1 MTLDGK
7 EIIKKSIKPATLA
20 ALSQF
25 PVASAFATFVNEF
38 ANLELTIPEALDILY
53 NSETYLKLSD
63 PNTGLYF
70 QSTLYVCS
78 YLQQEISTGKI
89 A

>member
-1 MTLDGK
+1 MSTNDFEYMK
-7 EIIKKSIKPATLA
+7 EAMAADLA
-20 ALSQF
+20 EFLS
-25 PVASAFATFVNEF
+25 ND
-38 ANLELTIPEALDILY
+38 LELTIPEALDILY

-70 QSTLYVCS
+70 QSTLYVYS

-89 A
+89 G

>member
-1 MTLDGK
+1 MSTNDFEYMK
-7 EIIKKSIKPATLA
+7 EAMSVDLA
-20 ALSQF
+20 ELLS
-25 PVASAFATFVNEF
+25 ND
-38 ANLELTIPEALDILY
+38 LELTIPEALDILY

-70 QSTLYVCS
+70 QSTLYVYS

>member
-1 MTLDGK
+1 MSTNDFEYMK
-7 EIIKKSIKPATLA
+7 EAMAVDLA
-20 ALSQF
+20 ELLS
-25 PVASAFATFVNEF
+25 ND
-38 ANLELTIPEALDILY
+38 LELTIPEALDILY

-70 QSTLYVCS
+70 QSTLYVYS

>member
-1 MTLDGK
+1 MNTNDFEYMK
-7 EIIKKSIKPATLA
+7 EAIAADLAELLSIDLG
-20 ALSQF
+20 LSI
-25 PVASAFATFVNEF
+25 S
-38 ANLELTIPEALDILY
+38 EALDILY

-63 PNTGLYF
+63 PKTGLYF
-70 QSTLYVCS
+70 QSTLYVYS

>member
-1 MTLDGK
+1 MSTNDFEYMK
-7 EIIKKSIKPATLA
+7 EAMAADLA
-20 ALSQF
+20 ELLS
-25 PVASAFATFVNEF
+25 ND
-38 ANLELTIPEALDILY
+38 LELTILEALDILY

-70 QSTLYVCS
+70 QSTLYVYS

-89 A
+89 G

>member
-1 MTLDGK
+1 MNTNDFEYMK
-7 EIIKKSIKPATLA
+7 EAMAADLA
-20 ALSQF
+20 ELLS
-25 PVASAFATFVNEF
+25 ND
-38 ANLELTIPEALDILY
+38 LELTIPETLDILY

-70 QSTLYVCS
+70 QSTLYVYS

>member
-1 MTLDGK
+1 MSTNDFEYMK
-7 EIIKKSIKPATLA
+7 EAMAADLA
-20 ALSQF
+20 ELLS
-25 PVASAFATFVNEF
+25 ND
-38 ANLELTIPEALDILY
+38 LELTIPEALDILY

-63 PNTGLYF
+63 SNTGLYF
-70 QSTLYVCS
+70 QSTLYVYS

>member
-1 MTLDGK
+1 MSTNDFEYMK
-7 EIIKKSIKPATLA
+7 EAMAADLA
-20 ALSQF
+20 ELLS
-25 PVASAFATFVNEF
+25 ND
-38 ANLELTIPEALDILY
+38 LELTITEALDILY

-70 QSTLYVCS
+70 QSTLYVYS

>member
-1 MTLDGK
+1 MSTNDFEYMK
-7 EIIKKSIKPATLA
+7 EEMAADLA
-20 ALSQF
+20 ELLS
-25 PVASAFATFVNEF
+25 ND
-38 ANLELTIPEALDILY
+38 LELTIPEALDILY

-70 QSTLYVCS
+70 QSTLYVYS

>member
-1 MTLDGK
+1 MSTNDFEYMK
-7 EIIKKSIKPATLA
+7 EAMAADLA
-20 ALSQF
+20 ELLSNDF
-25 PVASAFATFVNEF
+25 
-38 ANLELTIPEALDILY
+38 ELTIPEALDILY

-70 QSTLYVCS
+70 QSTLYVYS

>member
-1 MTLDGK
+1 MNTNDFEYMK
-7 EIIKKSIKPATLA
+7 EAMAADLA
-20 ALSQF
+20 ELLS
-25 PVASAFATFVNEF
+25 ND
-38 ANLELTIPEALDILY
+38 LELTIPEALDILY

-70 QSTLYVCS
+70 QSTLYVYS

>member
-1 MTLDGK
+1 MSTNDFEYMK
-7 EIIKKSIKPATLA
+7 EAMAADLA
-20 ALSQF
+20 EILS
-25 PVASAFATFVNEF
+25 ND
-38 ANLELTIPEALDILY
+38 LELTIPEALDILY

-70 QSTLYVCS
+70 QSTLYVYS

>member
-1 MTLDGK
+1 MSTNDFEYMK
-7 EIIKKSIKPATLA
+7 EAMATDLA
-20 ALSQF
+20 ELLS
-25 PVASAFATFVNEF
+25 ND
-38 ANLELTIPEALDILY
+38 LELTIPEALDILY

-70 QSTLYVCS
+70 QSTLYVYS

>member
-1 MTLDGK
+1 MAAD
-7 EIIKKSIKPATLA
+7 LA
-20 ALSQF
+20 ELLS
-25 PVASAFATFVNEF
+25 ND
-38 ANLELTIPEALDILY
+38 LELTIPEALDILY

-70 QSTLYVCS
+70 QSTLYVYS

-89 A
+89 G

>member
-1 MTLDGK
+1 MSTNDFEYMK
-7 EIIKKSIKPATLA
+7 EAMAADLA
-20 ALSQF
+20 ELLS
-25 PVASAFATFVNEF
+25 ND
-38 ANLELTIPEALDILY
+38 LELTIPEALDILY

-70 QSTLYVCS
+70 QSTLYVYS

-89 A
+89 S

>member
-1 MTLDGK
+1 MSTNDFEYMK
-7 EIIKKSIKPATLA
+7 EAMAADLA
-20 ALSQF
+20 ELLS
-25 PVASAFATFVNEF
+25 ND
-38 ANLELTIPEALDILY
+38 LELTIPEALDILY

-70 QSTLYVCS
+70 QSTLYVYS

-89 A
+89 E

>member
-1 MTLDGK
+1 MSTNDFEYMK
-7 EIIKKSIKPATLA
+7 EAMAADLA
-20 ALSQF
+20 ELLS
-25 PVASAFATFVNEF
+25 ND
-38 ANLELTIPEALDILY
+38 LELTIPEALDILY

-70 QSTLYVCS
+70 QSTLYVYS
-78 YLQQEISTGKI
+78 YLQQEISTGKM

>member
-1 MTLDGK
+1 MSINDFEYMK
-7 EIIKKSIKPATLA
+7 EAMAVDLA
-20 ALSQF
+20 ELLS
-25 PVASAFATFVNEF
+25 ND
-38 ANLELTIPEALDILY
+38 LELTIPEALDILY

-70 QSTLYVCS
+70 QSTLYVYS

-89 A
+89 G

>member
-1 MTLDGK
+1 MSTNDFEYMK
-7 EIIKKSIKPATLA
+7 EAMAADLA
-20 ALSQF
+20 ELLS
-25 PVASAFATFVNEF
+25 ND
-38 ANLELTIPEALDILY
+38 LELTIPEALDILY
-53 NSETYLKLSD
+53 NTETYLKLSD

-70 QSTLYVCS
+70 QSTLYVYS

>member
-1 MTLDGK
+1 MSTNDFEYMKEAMAADLAELLSNDLD
-7 EIIKKSIKPATLA
+7 
-20 ALSQF
+20 
-25 PVASAFATFVNEF
+25 
-38 ANLELTIPEALDILY
+38 LTIPEALDILY

-70 QSTLYVCS
+70 QSTLYVYS

>member
-1 MTLDGK
+1 MSTNDFEYMK
-7 EIIKKSIKPATLA
+7 EAMAVDLA
-20 ALSQF
+20 ELLS
-25 PVASAFATFVNEF
+25 ND
-38 ANLELTIPEALDILY
+38 LELTIPEALDILY

-70 QSTLYVCS
+70 QSALYVYS

>member
-1 MTLDGK
+1 MSTNDFEYMK
-7 EIIKKSIKPATLA
+7 EAMAADLA
-20 ALSQF
+20 ELLS
-25 PVASAFATFVNEF
+25 ND
-38 ANLELTIPEALDILY
+38 LELTILEALDILY

-70 QSTLYVCS
+70 QSTLYVYS

>member
-1 MTLDGK
+1 MSTNDFEYMK
-7 EIIKKSIKPATLA
+7 EAMAVDLA
-20 ALSQF
+20 ELLS
-25 PVASAFATFVNEF
+25 ND
-38 ANLELTIPEALDILY
+38 LELTIPEALDILY

-70 QSTLYVCS
+70 QSTLYVYS

-89 A
+89 G

>member
-1 MTLDGK
+1 MSTNDFEYMK
-7 EIIKKSIKPATLA
+7 EAMAADLA
-20 ALSQF
+20 EFLS
-25 PVASAFATFVNEF
+25 ND
-38 ANLELTIPEALDILY
+38 LELTIPEALDILY

-70 QSTLYVCS
+70 QSTLYVYS

>member
-1 MTLDGK
+1 MSTNDFEYMK
-7 EIIKKSIKPATLA
+7 EAMAADLA
-20 ALSQF
+20 ELLS
-25 PVASAFATFVNEF
+25 ND
-38 ANLELTIPEALDILY
+38 LELTIPEALDILY

-70 QSTLYVCS
+70 QSTLYVYS

>member
-1 MTLDGK
+1 MK
-7 EIIKKSIKPATLA
+7 EAMAADLA
-20 ALSQF
+20 ELLS
-25 PVASAFATFVNEF
+25 ND
-38 ANLELTIPEALDILY
+38 LELTIPEALDILY

-70 QSTLYVCS
+70 QSTLYVYS

>member
-1 MTLDGK
+1 MSTNDFEYMK
-7 EIIKKSIKPATLA
+7 EAMAADLA
-20 ALSQF
+20 ELLS
-25 PVASAFATFVNEF
+25 ND
-38 ANLELTIPEALDILY
+38 LELTIPEALDILY

-70 QSTLYVCS
+70 QSTLYVYS

-89 A
+89 G

>member
-1 MTLDGK
+1 MSTNDFEYMK
-7 EIIKKSIKPATLA
+7 EAMAADLA
-20 ALSQF
+20 ELLS
-25 PVASAFATFVNEF
+25 N
-38 ANLELTIPEALDILY
+38 NLELTIPEALDILY

-70 QSTLYVCS
+70 QSTLYVYS

-89 A
+89 G

>member
-1 MTLDGK
+1 MSTNDFEYMK
-7 EIIKKSIKPATLA
+7 EAMAADLA
-20 ALSQF
+20 ELQS
-25 PVASAFATFVNEF
+25 ND
-38 ANLELTIPEALDILY
+38 LELTIPEALDILY

-70 QSTLYVCS
+70 QSTLYVYS

-89 A
+89 G

>member
-1 MTLDGK
+1 MNTNDFEYMK
-7 EIIKKSIKPATLA
+7 EAMAADLA
-20 ALSQF
+20 ELLS
-25 PVASAFATFVNEF
+25 ND
-38 ANLELTIPEALDILY
+38 LELTIPEALDILY

-70 QSTLYVCS
+70 QSTLYVYS

-89 A
+89 G

>member
-1 MTLDGK
+1 MSTNDFEYMK
-7 EIIKKSIKPATLA
+7 EAMAA
-20 ALSQF
+20 ALAELLS
-25 PVASAFATFVNEF
+25 ND
-38 ANLELTIPEALDILY
+38 LDLTIPEALDILY

-70 QSTLYVCS
+70 QSTLYVYS

>member
-1 MTLDGK
+1 MSNNDFEYMK
-7 EIIKKSIKPATLA
+7 EAMAADLA
-20 ALSQF
+20 ELLS
-25 PVASAFATFVNEF
+25 ND
-38 ANLELTIPEALDILY
+38 LELTIAEALDILY

-70 QSTLYVCS
+70 QSTLYVYS

-89 A
+89 G